1 MKSCKSILM
10 ISTAFLLAACG
21 GNAGKDEPDP
31 EPVPEIMTAKP
42 TVKKD
47 QSISSSVLGMSIKY
61 SVWLPPTYD
70 PAKSYPVL
78 YLLHG
83 YEFDTTDAHN
93 KWLSTASGWGGSPD
107 GGNLSSIATKYVR
120 DGGELFIIVTPNGQN
135 AFYMDDFDDRKL
147 KYGTFFIDEFIPH
160 IEKQFKGNGKRAIA
174 GLSMGGNGTL
184 YQGLGHPEMFT
195 YMYAMSPATFRLD
208 EVLEK
213 ADKSKVPP
221 ITIETGTED
230 GTVSLSS
237 VQAFV
242 NKLKDKEIP
251 CEFITRS
258 GGHTWQFWQECLP
271 KALKKVGESFK

>member
-21 GNAGKDEPDP
+21 GKSDPDEP
-31 EPVPEIMTAKP
+31 EALPEILTATA
-42 TVKKD
+42 TVMKN
-47 QSISSSVLGMSIKY
+47 QSIISSVMGKSIQY

-70 PAKSYPVL
+70 AAKSYPVL

-83 YEFDTTDAHN
+83 VESNTTDAHN
-93 KWLSTASGWGGSPD
+93 KWLSTATGWGGSPD

-160 IEKQFKGNGKRAIA
+160 IEKQYNGNGKRAIA

-184 YQGLGHPEMFT
+184 YQGLWHPEKFT
-195 YMYAMSPATFRLD
+195 YLYAMSPATFRLD

-213 ADKSKVPP
+213 VDKTQVPP
-221 ITIETGTED
+221 ITIETGIDDTM
-230 GTVSLSS
+230 VSLVS
-237 VQAFV
+237 VEKFV